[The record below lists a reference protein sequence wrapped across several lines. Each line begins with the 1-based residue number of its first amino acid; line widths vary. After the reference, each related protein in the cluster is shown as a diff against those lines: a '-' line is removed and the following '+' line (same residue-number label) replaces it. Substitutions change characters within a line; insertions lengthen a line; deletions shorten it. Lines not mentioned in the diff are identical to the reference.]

1 MAEITDNPE
10 VASTLERFQ
19 AKLAEFRKVYDSLL
33 QKRAV
38 AESDPQLL
46 SEYNAL
52 MNRASSI
59 QSIIQKATASVDW
72 IRHQATQAQSMFDG
86 LSGVGV
92 LPVIVW
98 GAAVAAMTGAI
109 TAMSYW
115 LSGAYEWSKRAQI
128 AETVL
133 RAGGSG
139 AEVSKALSK
148 PSGISAYVGVGLL
161 MVVGFL
167 VYQGRRAK

>member
-19 AKLAEFRKVYDSLL
+19 AKLAEFQRVYESLL
-33 QKRAV
+33 AKRDV
-38 AESDPQLL
+38 AESDPKLL
-46 SEYNAL
+46 EEYNTL
-52 MNRASSI
+52 MARAGSI
-59 QSIIQKATASVDW
+59 RTVIQKATASVDW
-72 IRHQATQAQSMFDG
+72 IRHQATQAQSAFDG

-115 LSGAYEWSKRAQI
+115 LSGAYEWSKRASI
-128 AETVL
+128 AENVL
-133 RAGGSG
+133 KAGGSG
-139 AEVSKALSK
+139 ADVSKALTAGGGSN
-148 PSGISAYVGVGLL
+148 AYVGVALL
-161 MVVGFL
+161 MVVGFM
-167 VYQGRRAK
+167 VFQNARK